1 MQAII
6 AGELDAGA
14 SASEAAISGRANGA
28 PIVVVA
34 GFARGGARLLS
45 RADLALKTVESL
57 KGKKVGVTRGG
68 IQEVL
73 LAAELAQHQIT
84 WSDQPGKDVQIIY
97 LAYPDLNQALMQKN
111 VDAIMQS
118 EPYSSQALAQ
128 KWGTEILKPYD
139 TPIGE
144 PIRTLVLTEK
154 FYANKPLAQKFMQC
168 FVMAT
173 KTFIDNPSVAQKY
186 VSENIFKGQLSAEE
200 FHAAISNSPY
210 TYNITPDHIQKTAD
224 TMFKYGIG
232 KMTAAP
238 MATQFVKT
246 DLLDEAKKSL
256 GVK

>member
-1 MQAII
+1 
-6 AGELDAGA
+6 
-14 SASEAAISGRANGA
+14 
-28 PIVVVA
+28 
-34 GFARGGARLLS
+34 
-45 RADLALKTVESL
+45 
-57 KGKKVGVTRGG
+57 
-68 IQEVL
+68 
-73 LAAELAQHQIT
+73 
-84 WSDQPGKDVQIIY
+84 
-97 LAYPDLNQALMQKN
+97 
-111 VDAIMQS
+111 
-118 EPYSSQALAQ
+118 
-128 KWGTEILKPYD
+128 
-139 TPIGE
+139 
-144 PIRTLVLTEK
+144 
-154 FYANKPLAQKFMQC
+154 
-168 FVMAT
+168 MAT